1 MRTKHSDLTTAPL
14 GQKEPA
20 NLRRYSP
27 PVEAD
32 YRDEE
37 RADPR
42 SDEQWFLDEQCPSES
57 YFGR

>member
-1 MRTKHSDLTTAPL
+1 MQKYRDLTTAQL
-14 GQKEPA
+14 DQNEPR
-20 NLRRYSP
+20 NLRRYAP

-32 YRDEE
+32 CRDEE
-37 RADPR
+37 PAEPR